1 MAEVFDLALE
11 LQKIYDSEINLSIAW
26 LWDGGI
32 TVRLGD
38 EIGGFK
44 AEENVTAV
52 NDVIPWLQEAIAHF
66 YPGSSYAASPSPEI
80 RERAKLRLFLPP
92 RIGAS
97 AICRLAARRMRC
109 REPMS

>member
-1 MAEVFDLALE
+1 MSPALPQRRRAK
-11 LQKIYDSEINLSIAW
+11 LNRNKINLSIGW
-26 LWDGGI
+26 FWDGGI
-32 TVRLGD
+32 NVRLGD
-38 EIGGFK
+38 EIGGSM
-44 AEENVTAV
+44 AEENVAAV
-52 NDVIPWLQEAIAHF
+52 ADIIPWLQEAIAHF